1 MAIETFDGGTVIT
14 GPEIEL
20 WRLLALK
27 GALKLEILGM
37 KHSSGKSVSARLKK
51 EFGFKD
57 SKQRVLAM
65 LELYIGSG
73 LWREKK

>member
-27 GALKLEILGM
+27 GALKLEIAGM
-37 KHSSGKSVSARLKK
+37 RHSSGKSVSARLKK
-51 EFGFKD
+51 EFNFKG
-57 SKQRVLAM
+57 SKTRVLAM
-65 LELYIGSG
+65 LELYIQSG
-73 LWREKK
+73 LWRNKK